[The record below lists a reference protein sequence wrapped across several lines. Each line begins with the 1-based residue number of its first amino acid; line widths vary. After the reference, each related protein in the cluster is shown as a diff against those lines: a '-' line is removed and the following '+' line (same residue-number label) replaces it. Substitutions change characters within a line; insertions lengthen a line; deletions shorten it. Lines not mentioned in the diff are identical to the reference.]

1 MRCLRDCAAVE
12 IHLIRHGLSVEDA
25 LSVSDDRRH
34 LSSKGR
40 KIVREVGRTLHDL
53 QTTYDAILASPQVRT
68 VQTAELLAE
77 KLDYLEVVEILSA
90 LAPGVPPQIAA
101 RELVSRGNR
110 VAVIGQEPGL
120 SMLGAYLTARPSF
133 PPLRNAQVSVI
144 SDGKPLW
151 FIHPETL
158 AQERL
163 LIA

>member
-1 MRCLRDCAAVE
+1 LLDSVAVE
-12 IHLIRHGLSVEDA
+12 IHLIRHGLSVEDTH
-25 LSVSDDRRH
+25 SVSDERWH
-34 LSSKGR
+34 LSAKGR
-40 KIVREVGRTLHDL
+40 KVVREVGRTLHDL
-53 QTTYDAILASPQVRT
+53 QVAYDAILVSPQVRS

-77 KLDYLEVVEILSA
+77 KLDYLDVVKVLAS

-110 VAVIGQEPGL
+110 VAVISQEPGL

-144 SDGKPLW
+144 SDGKPRW